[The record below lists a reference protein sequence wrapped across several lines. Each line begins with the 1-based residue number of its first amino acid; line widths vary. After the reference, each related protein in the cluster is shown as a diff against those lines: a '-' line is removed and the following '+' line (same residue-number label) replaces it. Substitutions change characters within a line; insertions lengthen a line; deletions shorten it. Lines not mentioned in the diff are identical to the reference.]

1 MNTPTFNSIAGILQA
16 DFRMARERI
25 VPERTLVELGLD
37 SLSLSLMEF
46 VFAVEDA
53 FRLRIPEERLD
64 PRAAGLTLGRLCE
77 VIDEMMDTASVA
89 VVPGVASGA
98 PLRTARA

>member
-1 MNTPTFNSIAGILQA
+1 VNTPTFNSIAGILQA

-37 SLSLSLMEF
+37 SLSLMEF

-89 VVPGVASGA
+89 AVPGVASGA